1 MKGFSDTWCSWIGM
15 ITAGGHVVIK
25 VNDHV
30 GPNFQTK
37 KGLR

>member
-1 MKGFSDTWCSWIGM
+1 M